1 MYYFYSVPVH
11 YFPLTN
17 WEMEEFLKLFC
28 YLKIAP
34 PPFFTFDHLL
44 VKLCSRSESGR
55 WISANIM
62 YL

>member
-17 WEMEEFLKLFC
+17 WEMGESLKLFC

-34 PPFFTFDHLL
+34 HLLFTFDHLL
-44 VKLCSRSESGR
+44 VKLCFRSDSGR
-55 WISANIM
+55 WILANIM